1 MGLMRL
7 RLEPVAAQYLERGH
21 GGRRRRHVWYPD
33 MLTNRRAPVS
43 GAPFPLGE
51 NDARQFSRPRAMN
64 DVQC

>member
-1 MGLMRL
+1 
-7 RLEPVAAQYLERGH
+7 
-21 GGRRRRHVWYPD
+21 VWYSN

-64 DVQC
+64 DVQR

>member
-7 RLEPVAAQYLERGH
+7 RLEPVAAQYLERGP
-21 GGRRRRHVWYPD
+21 GGRHRRHVWYSNK
-33 MLTNRRAPVS
+33 LTNRRAPVS

-51 NDARQFSRPRAMN
+51 NDARPFSRLRAMN